1 MTEQRAEI
9 CGLTYPWQGN
19 ESVWFQ
25 SKMQEPDVIGSFL
38 GFLLL
43 SKWSQPWC
51 FLGFWAWHQRLSR
64 SK

>member
-1 MTEQRAEI
+1 VMTEQRAEI

-43 SKWSQPWC
+43 SK
-51 FLGFWAWHQRLSR
+51 
-64 SK
+64 